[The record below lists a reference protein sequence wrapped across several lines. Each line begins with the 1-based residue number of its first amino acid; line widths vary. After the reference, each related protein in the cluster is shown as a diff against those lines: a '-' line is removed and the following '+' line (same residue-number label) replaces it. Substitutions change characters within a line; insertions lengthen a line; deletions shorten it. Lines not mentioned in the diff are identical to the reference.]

1 MAPAFLQF
9 SARLAAAAKP
19 GWEEQTLPASAP
31 RSLAASRLRA
41 SVSPLMGMEDSW
53 DSCKPRFWGEKPQR
67 GVGSQAGG
75 CAGVVEMG
83 NFSSAEL
90 PGPTHAGA
98 GTDARTEA
106 SFQSGFSAF

>member
-1 MAPAFLQF
+1 MARAFLQF
-9 SARLAAAAKP
+9 SARLAVAAKP

-31 RSLAASRLRA
+31 RSLAASHLRA
-41 SVSPLMGMEDSW
+41 SVSPLMGMK
-53 DSCKPRFWGEKPQR
+53 DSCKPRFWGEKPPR
-67 GVGSQAGG
+67 GVCSQAGG
-75 CAGVVEMG
+75 CAGVVETG